1 MPKSFGGAVVARSV
15 AGAVTMLLLAAPAAH
30 AQFERGQVSGVVKDS
45 TGGVMPGVTVT
56 ATNLQTQTLR
66 STVTDATGYYTFPN
80 LQPGRYDVSAEL
92 QGFKKSVQSNVQ
104 LDAAGSLV
112 LDLTL
117 ETGNMTEAI
126 TVTAETT
133 PLQSDVAVRKTVEAK
148 DIEQMALNGRN
159 PIGVAGL
166 KAGVIGGSFN
176 NYGFNNLGNGG
187 YNINGSRDSDN
198 NITIDG
204 ATAIRTRSSGN
215 IIGIQNVDAVQEVQ
229 VLTANYM
236 PEFGRASGGQ
246 IRMVTKSGSNR
257 YSGSASFFY
266 RDDSLQANS
275 WSRNR
280 STNSI
285 ENSGPAPFDYKQYG
299 YRLAVRCRCRCSRT
313 SCSSSARRSG

>member
-1 MPKSFGGAVVARSV
+1 MPQGFSTRT
-15 AGAVTMLLLAAPAAH
+15 AGCLAAAAILLVSMAPPAW

-56 ATNLQTQTLR
+56 ATNLQTQAART
-66 STVTDATGYYTFPN
+66 TVTDGTGYYTFPN

-92 QGFKKSVQSNVQ
+92 QGFKKTVQSNVQ
-104 LDAAGSLV
+104 LDAAGSLI

-126 TVTAETT
+126 TVTAEST

-176 NYGFNNLGNGG
+176 NYGFDDLGNGG
-187 YNINGSRDSDN
+187 FNINGSRDNDN

-204 ATAIRTRSSGN
+204 ATAIRTRSSGT

-236 PEFGRASGGQ
+236 PEYGRASGGQ

-257 YSGSASFFY
+257 YSGSASFFF

-280 STNSI
+280 STTAI

-299 YRLAVRCRCRCSRT
+299 YAFGGPMPSRSSRT